1 MDEATSHLDLGREKT
16 VNEGI
21 RSQVRAVRARVRLS
35 LMQPTTHPHGGA
47 MSQELVYERGIEDAK
62 QFARI
67 MYFAHGATFFF
78 SLGLLNV
85 LVLIVNYI
93 RRPDTAGTI
102 VYSHHTWMIRSF
114 WWYVVWMAVAIVLA
128 ITIIGIPLAWL
139 VGAGAWVWMAYRIIR
154 GFLDLNNNKAMPV

>member
-1 MDEATSHLDLGREKT
+1 
-16 VNEGI
+16 
-21 RSQVRAVRARVRLS
+21 
-35 LMQPTTHPHGGA
+35 

-67 MYFAHGATFFF
+67 MYLAHAATFFF
-78 SLGLLNV
+78 SLGTLNV

-114 WWYVVWMAVAIVLA
+114 WWYVALMAVAIFLA
-128 ITIIGIPLAWL
+128 ITIIGIPP
-139 VGAGAWVWMAYRIIR
+139 G
-154 GFLDLNNNKAMPV
+154 

>member
-1 MDEATSHLDLGREKT
+1 MPAASFHGYNRGRAPLERAIGYRRIDVTNSHQE
-16 VNEGI
+16 
-21 RSQVRAVRARVRLS
+21 
-35 LMQPTTHPHGGA
+35 GA

-67 MYFAHGATFFF
+67 LYIAHAATFFF
-78 SLGLLNV
+78 SLGLFNV

-93 RRPDTAGTI
+93 RRPDTAGTM

-114 WWYVVWMAVAIVLA
+114 WWYLVWMAVAFVLA

-154 GFLDLNNNKAMPV
+154 GFLDLNNNKPMPV

>member
-1 MDEATSHLDLGREKT
+1 MPAVLCLGYNHACAPPERAI
-16 VNEGI
+16 GYR
-21 RSQVRAVRARVRLS
+21 RSDVTNPPQE
-35 LMQPTTHPHGGA
+35 GA

-67 MYFAHGATFFF
+67 LYLAHAATFFF
-78 SLGLLNV
+78 SLGLFNV

-93 RRPDTAGTI
+93 RRPDTAGTM

-114 WWYVVWMAVAIVLA
+114 WWYVVLMAVAFVLM

-139 VGAGAWVWMAYRIIR
+139 VGACAWLWMAYRIIR
-154 GFLDLNNNKAMPV
+154 GFLDLNNNKPMPV